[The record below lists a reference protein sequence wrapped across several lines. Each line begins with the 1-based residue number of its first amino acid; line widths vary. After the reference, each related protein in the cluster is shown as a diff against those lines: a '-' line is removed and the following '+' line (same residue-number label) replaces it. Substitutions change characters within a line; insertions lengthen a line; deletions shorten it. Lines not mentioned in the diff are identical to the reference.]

1 MITTQDINDLRKI
14 AMSIL
19 DWVTGLIDAIGVN
32 EYWGCQGNDEAISSE
47 VREELK
53 EMRGRIEAEDI
64 ELFLALGEFT
74 RRVAKQ
80 VDKQA
85 EYVEGVLNRELDD
98 FVIRCAQHPG
108 PEANYD
114 WGKPELKW
122 DIEFSEAGFN
132 EMVRNISKLLSLRF
146 VDEGVLV
153 RAECRGLKFK
163 GDVTLSDALYY
174 EEDSSQFVLRFGN
187 DASIRDV
194 SNESLRVF
202 NALEVTLRL
211 VYGFD
216 AGLGRIIAIYP
227 YSRGGE
233 RPVIREPRFVFTDH
247 TRCPSHEALRNIW
260 DQSLQALNQANRHIS
275 LLIAKVL
282 ALGQSYDAQL
292 LDLMTCYEM
301 ILADGVEIRYKL
313 SIRGATLLDRLG
325 VGGSYDT
332 IWKAYKDR
340 SDSIHGNDA
349 FDEEDRRRIT
359 EANSKLSLW
368 LRLLTLV
375 FLLYNGG
382 RESFLVSVDQLV
394 RASISPPREGN
405 VGPLVSRLE
414 EAIRTVNALGL
425 LGAADETQRER
436 IASSHA

>member
-1 MITTQDINDLRKI
+1 MITSQDINDLRRI
-14 AMSIL
+14 ARSIL
-19 DWVTGLIDAIGVN
+19 DWVTELIHGIGVD
-32 EYWGCQGNDEAISSE
+32 EYWECQGNDEAISSAI
-47 VREELK
+47 REELK
-53 EMRGRIEAEDI
+53 EMRERIEADDI

-80 VDKQA
+80 VNKQA

-108 PEANYD
+108 PQEYFD

-122 DIEFSEAGFN
+122 EIEFSEAEFN

-153 RAECRGLKFK
+153 RAECRGFKLK
-163 GDVTLSDALYY
+163 GDVTLSEALYY
-174 EEDSSQFVLRFGN
+174 EGDSSQFVLRFGN

-202 NALEVTLRL
+202 NALEATLRL

-227 YSRGGE
+227 YSLGGE
-233 RPVIREPRFVFTDH
+233 RHVIREPRLVFTDH

-260 DQSLQALNQANRHIS
+260 DQSLQALNQASRHIS

-282 ALGQSYDAQL
+282 DLGQSYDDQL

-340 SDSIHGNDA
+340 SDLIHGNDT
-349 FDEEDRRRIT
+349 FDNEDRRRIT

-375 FLLYNGG
+375 FLLYNGR
-382 RESFLVSVDQLV
+382 RESFLMSVDQLV
-394 RASISPPREGN
+394 RASISPSCEGK
-405 VGPLVSRLE
+405 VDPHVSRLE
-414 EAIRTVNALGL
+414 EVIKTVNALGV
-425 LGAADETQRER
+425 LGAADGIRGN
-436 IASSHA
+436 